1 MSHRDGI
8 LFLNPRAGT
17 FSASDES
24 SLRTLAYEN
33 GLRVIE
39 VQPGIDVRTII
50 REALDAG
57 LRKFVVAGGDGS
69 LHHVAQGL
77 VGTEGVL
84 GVIPVGSVNH
94 LARDLDIP
102 IDDWRAAFDIAV
114 HGSIRQIDVGR
125 VDGQYF
131 VNSVML
137 GVYPAVSEFRERFR
151 STHSRW
157 RAYLKAIRFAL
168 HHFPHVTLVIEYDGR
183 VETLR
188 TQMFVVSVNAYDLS
202 QTGAVSPKTTFNE
215 GRLAMYSLS
224 FMSRIQ
230 FVGVVAKYLRGR
242 IAEVPGFR
250 TIRTT
255 SLRLDTG
262 KRRLRLSIDG
272 ELVDLDTPL
281 QIAAVPASLLVRG
294 PK

>member
-33 GLRVIE
+33 GLRVVE
-39 VQPGIDVRTII
+39 VQPGIDVRAII
-50 REALDAG
+50 HEALAAG

-69 LHHVAQGL
+69 LHHVVQGL

-102 IDDWRAAFDIAV
+102 VDNWRAAFEIAV
-114 HGSIRQIDVGR
+114 RGKVRQIDVGR

-137 GVYPAVSEFRERFR
+137 GVYPAIHEFRERFR

-188 TQMFVVSVNAYDLS
+188 TQMFVVAVNAYDLS
-202 QTGAVSPKTTFNE
+202 QTGAVSPKTTFND
-215 GRLAMYSLS
+215 GRLTMYSLS

-272 ELVDLDTPL
+272 ELVELDTPL

-294 PK
+294 PQ